1 MLRLIRRHGVFVAF
15 AATTLALSVGANLAV
30 FTIVNALWLKPS
42 PFPDV
47 DRLVTLAYDAAVS
60 TDAAFGS
67 LESLD
72 RWAIFEAVAG
82 QVVTTGGLDGLRP
95 RLAFDQVGREVETLG
110 VTSQYF
116 RLLGQSIRGSDF
128 TRDDNRY
135 GSEPVAIISDR
146 LWSRAFERRV
156 DVIGSVVAAKP
167 FPVRIIGVA
176 PRGFEGARRGEHADV
191 WIPSNLVPRVA
202 LIGGPGALTEDAAP
216 TLVFARLHP
225 GQSPADAERRL
236 VQDATDF
243 VERRDR
249 ERIRVV
255 PLSDVFGGPDSP
267 TIVIRE
273 HGAAGVVAGLAA
285 LVLFAGC
292 TTLMTLMLVHYERRR
307 RELAIRTALGASRG
321 RLAAELSR
329 ELAWVAASG
338 VGAALLVAIWSLRAL
353 PALTL
358 PGGVDLARLDLSLD
372 WRVLA
377 AGVAIT
383 VLTLTTA
390 ALLPVARFTHANLAG
405 ELVGAGSTS
414 STSSLRLRQA
424 LLGLHV
430 VATII
435 VLVAAGLF
443 VRTVTRG
450 LGSGAGFDVGRIVF
464 AQVQVVYPFVSSKQD
479 IGARLAAIAEA
490 TRRVADAIRILP
502 GVDDV
507 AIGPLPIG
515 PDPVR
520 SIAAPKTVE
529 TNGGRP
535 ELRLGLL
542 SGSPELLRVLGV
554 PLLSGRELR
563 AGDAMATPAGV
574 VVTASLAH
582 KLWGESDPIG
592 EVVSVAPRKAR
603 HVVIGVADDFVF
615 GSLSQ
620 PFTDVLVSVSKS
632 ERGFEPGFIV
642 QTARPDLLVEPIRHA
657 VAGVVPDAPRLV
669 VETGRQIVARDL
681 GRQLLGAWFFSGF
694 GLVALVL
701 GAGGVFGL
709 VAYLAESRRREF
721 GVRLTL
727 GATPSDLLWRSVA
740 AGLGPVSIGA
750 AAGLVFAALVT
761 RVFVA
766 WLPGLSTL
774 DVPTYTG
781 VAVLMIGSATAAGF
795 AGGWRLRR
803 IAPAAALKAE

>member
-15 AATTLALSVGANLAV
+15 AATTLALSVGANVAV

-42 PFPDV
+42 QFPDV
-47 DRLVTLAYDAAVS
+47 DRLVTLAYDAAAS

-72 RWAIFEAVAG
+72 RWTIFEAVAG

-116 RLLGQSIRGSDF
+116 RLLGQAIRGRDF

-156 DVIGSVVAAKP
+156 DVLGSVVAAKP

-191 WIPSNLVPRVA
+191 WIPSNLVPSVA
-202 LIGGPGALTEDAAP
+202 SIGGPRALAEDGGN
-216 TLVFARLHP
+216 TMVFARLHP

-255 PLSDVFGGPDSP
+255 PLSEVFGGPDSP

-307 RELAIRTALGASRG
+307 RELAIRTALGGARG

-383 VLTLTTA
+383 VLTLTAA

-443 VRTVTRG
+443 LRTVTRG
-450 LGSGAGFDVGRIVF
+450 LASGSGFDVGRTVF
-464 AQVQVVYPFVSSKQD
+464 AQVQVVYPFGSKQD
-479 IGARLAAIAEA
+479 IDARLAAIAEA
-490 TRRVADAIRILP
+490 TRRVADAIRVLP

-507 AIGPLPIG
+507 AIGPSPIG

-520 SIAAPKTVE
+520 STLAAPKAVE
-529 TNGGRP
+529 THGGRS
-535 ELRLGLL
+535 ELRLGHL

-603 HVVIGVADDFVF
+603 YVVIGVADDFVF

-620 PFTDVLVSVSKS
+620 PFTDVIVSVNKS

-642 QTARPDLLVEPIRHA
+642 RTARPDLLVEPIRHA

-694 GLVALVL
+694 GMVALVL

-750 AAGLVFAALVT
+750 AAGLVLAALVT

-774 DVPTYTG
+774 DVPTYTS

-803 IAPAAALKAE
+803 IAPADALKAE